1 MKHTNITKLKS
12 KESAT
17 IEKLPAEVKSR
28 YRLEELG
35 LRIGSKITLKKMM
48 ALGGP
53 AVIIC
58 DSTEIAIGRALALQ
72 IIVQKDRS

>member
-17 IEKLPAEVKSR
+17 IEELPAERKSR

-48 ALGGP
+48 VLGGP

-72 IIVQKDRS
+72 IIVQKDKS